1 MSTSLFLNPAA
12 LAVFLV
18 SAGAGIGLPVAGAA
32 QIAEPLCRNLVA
44 SQLMTVGSVC
54 VSVAEGELDIRIE
67 TTGDTR
73 LVETRIAVA
82 ATLSGFPLSE
92 SGVPKLGL
100 FPHAST
106 HQPPASLVPYRIPID
121 ETAREAGQLL
131 IAVHASVID
140 GAGVEHGAWAAGSRF
155 REPGNPATYF
165 ALPLESRPPFRDSGR
180 PARAGRA
187 SRAPASLPRSGPRI
201 DKRPLLEE

>member
-1 MSTSLFLNPAA
+1 MFKALFLNRAA
-12 LAVFLV
+12 SALFVLCIGAGVCLP
-18 SAGAGIGLPVAGAA
+18 SAGTA
-32 QIAEPLCRNLVA
+32 QIAEPLCRDLVA
-44 SQLMTVGSVC
+44 SQLVTVGSVC
-54 VSVAEGELDIRIE
+54 VSVAEGYLDIRIE

-106 HQPPASLVPYRIPID
+106 HQPPASMVPYRIPID

-165 ALPLESRPPFRDSGR
+165 ALPLESRSTFRDSGW
-180 PARAGRA
+180 
-187 SRAPASLPRSGPRI
+187 PASGELASLALVSLPSSGPRI

>member
-1 MSTSLFLNPAA
+1 MYEALFLNRAA
-12 LAVFLV
+12 SAVFVV
-18 SAGAGIGLPVAGAA
+18 SVGVGVGLPVAGAA
-32 QIAEPLCRNLVA
+32 QIAVPLCRDLVA
-44 SQLMTVGSVC
+44 SQLVTVGSVC
-54 VSVAEGELDIRIE
+54 VFVAEGELDIRIE

-82 ATLSGFPLSE
+82 ATLGGFPLSE

-106 HQPPASLVPYRIPID
+106 HQPPASIVPYRIPID
-121 ETAREAGQLL
+121 ETAREEGLLL
-131 IAVHASVID
+131 IAVHASVVD

-165 ALPLESRPPFRDSGR
+165 ALPLESRSTFRDSG
-180 PARAGRA
+180 GLA
-187 SRAPASLPRSGPRI
+187 SSGLASSGPKI
-201 DKRPLLEE
+201 DRRPLLEE

>member
-1 MSTSLFLNPAA
+1 MYEALFLNRAA
-12 LAVFLV
+12 SAVFVV
-18 SAGAGIGLPVAGAA
+18 SVGVGVGLPVAGAA
-32 QIAEPLCRNLVA
+32 QIAVPLCRDLVA
-44 SQLMTVGSVC
+44 SQLVTVGSVC
-54 VSVAEGELDIRIE
+54 VFVAEGELDIRIE

-82 ATLSGFPLSE
+82 ATLGGFPLSE

-106 HQPPASLVPYRIPID
+106 HQPPASMVPYRILID

-165 ALPLESRPPFRDSGR
+165 ALPLESRSTSRDSAG
-180 PARAGRA
+180 PASGE
-187 SRAPASLPRSGPRI
+187 PASLALASLASSGPRI